1 MIKGEIV
8 SRLEDFVRAGG
19 TFVTTFMSGIVDQSD
34 NVLLGGYPGPLRKL
48 TGIWVEELDALAPE
62 QSNQIQFADGE
73 TGTATLV
80 SDLLHLETA
89 ESLGSYTDNFYAG
102 QPFATKCS
110 FGKGQTYYLGTQLD
124 TNSLAKVLNEA
135 CASAKVEPVVAE
147 ETALEITYREK
158 GRQKFY
164 FIINLSDQSQ
174 KLPTKFIGQ
183 KDLLKQTSLV
193 AEYLVKAYEVLIVKE
208 SQ

>member
-1 MIKGEIV
+1 M
-8 SRLEDFVRAGG
+8 
-19 TFVTTFMSGIVDQSD
+19 
-34 NVLLGGYPGPLRKL
+34 
-48 TGIWVEELDALAPE
+48 
-62 QSNQIQFADGE
+62 
-73 TGTATLV
+73 
-80 SDLLHLETA
+80 
-89 ESLGSYTDNFYAG
+89 
-102 QPFATKCS
+102 
-110 FGKGQTYYLGTQLD
+110 
-124 TNSLAKVLNEA
+124 LNEA